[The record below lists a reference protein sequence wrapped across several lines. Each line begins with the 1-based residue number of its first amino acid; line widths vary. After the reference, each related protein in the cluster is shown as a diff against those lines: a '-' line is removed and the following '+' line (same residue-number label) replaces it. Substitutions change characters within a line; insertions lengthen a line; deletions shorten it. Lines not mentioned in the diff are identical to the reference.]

1 MAKTNKNTEGQ
12 KKAEEPNGEKGRP
25 TLYTEELADR
35 ICDLIATNT
44 CSLQRMCKEHD
55 WMPAFRTIFKWLH
68 EKDKEHFMHKYAHAK
83 KMQAD
88 LMVEE
93 LTDISDNGQTDYYV
107 DEKGNFKVDH
117 ENIQRSKLRVD
128 TRKWIASKI
137 LPKKFGERLDLT
149 TGGEKLNSEQQFDLT
164 KLSDGALAELEAARI
179 ISNKGGAL

>member
-1 MAKTNKNTEGQ
+1 MAKQKNNAKSEQSNEGA
-12 KKAEEPNGEKGRP
+12 KPKMGRP
-25 TLYTEELADR
+25 TLYSEELADR
-35 ICDLIATNT
+35 ICEEIATNT
-44 CSLQRMCKEHD
+44 SSLQRICESNPDFPQFK
-55 WMPAFRTIFKWLH
+55 TIFKWLH
-68 EKDKEHFMHKYAHAK
+68 EKDKEYFIDKYAHAK

-107 DEKGNFKVDH
+107 DDKGNFKVDH